1 MGNRIESPCMDCP
14 NRHEGFHGKCEDY
27 KAYKEEAEKIKAE
40 AKKRKDIFKD
50 YCIVRA
56 RRYGR

>member
-1 MGNRIESPCMDCP
+1 MDCP